1 MKPSRGITFYYG
13 GWHTEKYFVAAKDK
27 VEEVL
32 NLAFLLMKPTVVLYR
47 VSRAQIVC
55 HCNVRRGDFLN
66 TDNINLLWCL
76 YTAVF

>member
-1 MKPSRGITFYYG
+1 MEDGTR
-13 GWHTEKYFVAAKDK
+13 EKYFVAAKDK

-55 HCNVRRGDFLN
+55 HCNVRRGDFE
-66 TDNINLLWCL
+66 
-76 YTAVF
+76 Y